1 LAVVLPLA
9 LVDFPVTD
17 TNGREYKVVLGT
29 AESTRVAAGEEA
41 VVSVCANGSPHW
53 WTIKSMMLTIS
64 KKSGSDRH
72 IVLTRALSTAKIKD
86 IDSF

>member
-1 LAVVLPLA
+1 MAVVLPLA

-41 VVSVCANGSPHW
+41 VVSVYANGSPHW
-53 WTIKSMMLTIS
+53 
-64 KKSGSDRH
+64 
-72 IVLTRALSTAKIKD
+72 
-86 IDSF
+86 